1 MDGHLIIRTSYPA
14 QLREGERAP
23 LPRAEEQ
30 GRRMRRAGFLLT
42 NRLRCICQRMVCLQ
56 LAETHRRWKAFLER
70 RTRQARPRKEEQ
82 MESIFILVLIVAV
95 VCLDIA
101 TFLWGC
107 DSRDGI
113 DSPHWAQLQQWRAL
127 HEETTTRSKA
137 WQPSRPGYQRP
148 NKSDMEGKSF

>member
-1 MDGHLIIRTSYPA
+1 
-14 QLREGERAP
+14 
-23 LPRAEEQ
+23 
-30 GRRMRRAGFLLT
+30 
-42 NRLRCICQRMVCLQ
+42 
-56 LAETHRRWKAFLER
+56 
-70 RTRQARPRKEEQ
+70 

-127 HEETTTRSKA
+127 HEETTTSSKA

-148 NKSDMEGKSF
+148 PKSDMEDHPFRTLRDRWCWFPIFFRTDVVR